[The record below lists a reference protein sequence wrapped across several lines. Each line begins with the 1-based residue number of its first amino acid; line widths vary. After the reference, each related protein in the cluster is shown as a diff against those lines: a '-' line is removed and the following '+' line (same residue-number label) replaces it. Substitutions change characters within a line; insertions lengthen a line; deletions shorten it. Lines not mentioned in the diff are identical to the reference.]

1 MYTREQ
7 RIDIGKKVY
16 SREISYKEEAMDMF
30 NVARPT
36 IVTYVNLYKATINAP
51 KGLRPSSNSVVKD
64 YSSLAKKEL
73 INELMNKDIEIERL
87 KKGYVVEGAGA
98 KKEFVFIQ
106 DVNMK

>member
-1 MYTREQ
+1 
-7 RIDIGKKVY
+7 
-16 SREISYKEEAMDMF
+16 MDMF

-36 IVTYVNLYKATINAP
+36 IVTYVNLYKATNQCPKRFASIIQFCS
-51 KGLRPSSNSVVKD
+51 KGLLLFD
-64 YSSLAKKEL
+64 KKEL

-87 KKGYVVEGAGA
+87 KKGYAAKGVGA